1 MFTQHL
7 IKNCLW
13 LLAAVQCFS
22 PPQLSRFL
30 VVVMTTFIL
39 QISFVNGVFA
49 EDVATTTATDTPIV
63 STDST
68 ALESVILQD
77 PPSIDM
83 LNTTEGLRIVIS
95 AIPTGMMSK
104 YYFDG
109 SDVTSLIAEMVDSGV
124 IKISEENGS
133 NVMLVSLAQ
142 PFLGEHSF
150 AVEIVDGTLVS
161 KKVVLTQPI
170 LLDKWSLGSG
180 VKGYVYSGCNWWSYL
195 TSSTKAASGKTV
207 TVKLKGTGLD
217 STIDKTV
224 SILTDTSGLFEYIA
238 DRLYT
243 STDATIYI
251 DRTDRGTKR
260 IKRNVVSFGRI
271 CI

>member
-13 LLAAVQCFS
+13 LFAAVQCFS
-22 PPQLSRFL
+22 PTQLSRFL
-30 VVVMTTFIL
+30 VVVMTTFML

-49 EDVATTTATDTPIV
+49 EDVTTTAATDTPVV
-63 STDST
+63 STDPT
-68 ALESVILQD
+68 TLESVILQD

-83 LNTTEGLRIVIS
+83 VNTTEGLRIVIS
-95 AIPTGMMSK
+95 AIPTGMIDK

-150 AVEIVDGTLVS
+150 AVETVDDTLVS

-170 LLDKWSLGSG
+170 LLDKFSFGSG
-180 VKGYVYSGCNWWSYL
+180 VKGSVYSGCWGWNWGG
-195 TSSTKAASGKTV
+195 KAASGKAV
-207 TVKLKGTGLD
+207 TVKLKGTGVD
-217 STIDKTV
+217 VAIDKSVEIT
-224 SILTDTSGLFEYIA
+224 TDSSGFFQYI
-238 DRLYT
+238 DEIRLYT

-251 DRTDRGTKR
+251 DRKARGTKR
-260 IKRNVVSFGRI
+260 IKKNVVDFGKI